1 MLGTFSLH
9 SKSCNPPPPS
19 AAGPFTPMLGFS
31 DWLCGVFNS
40 PNSAFAL
47 ARYFSDRTY
56 FISNFTQKSR
66 FKASIKESLEK
77 ARVSFLGV
85 AEPVDL
91 GICPH
96 FKT

>member
-40 PNSAFAL
+40 PNSAFAPVFFGQDFL
-47 ARYFSDRTY
+47 H
-56 FISNFTQKSR
+56 
-66 FKASIKESLEK
+66 FKFRAKVSFQSFNKKKSLEK

-91 GICPH
+91 GLCPH

>member
-40 PNSAFAL
+40 PFFGQDLLHFKFRAKVSFQSFNK
-47 ARYFSDRTY
+47 RV
-56 FISNFTQKSR
+56 SR
-66 FKASIKESLEK
+66 KSLEK

-91 GICPH
+91 GLCPH